1 MAQKKKY
8 TIEIS
13 ITCDDKTEN
22 DSGFEFSLDEI
33 VKNLKEGYYMGRDGN
48 EDEEYSFAITKTENV
63 EI

>member
-1 MAQKKKY
+1 MAKKKKY

-22 DSGFEFSLDEI
+22 DSGFESSLDQ
-33 VKNLKEGYYMGRDGN
+33 VWGKLKEGYHMGRDGN
-48 EDEEYSFAITKTENV
+48 EDEEYSFAITKTENA